1 MAAKNIR
8 KPGFSWI
15 VICPTFKVGTQGDT
29 ALWPDVW
36 SLRPRN
42 FQLAQG
48 LSQLTQGLVSPEW
61 GIMEKEPVATA
72 CLIQKHQQQCSST
85 AGALQ
90 EHCSTGKLQSLT
102 ASFST
107 GQRSD
112 TQQESCPLS
121 WFSSTGGGCCELSH
135 LWLNHFYLGGWSEGQ
150 GQLLPKETR
159 VHHIRVLTDPL
170 FIQRTWIEYILYAG
184 YCKDTETRREAPDFQ
199 ELIIY
204 RKRQE
209 ELSFEGTVER
219 TWEGN
224 LYLLIACFMPVLS

>member
-8 KPGFSWI
+8 KLGFSCI

-29 ALWPDVW
+29 ALWPDDVW
-36 SLRPRN
+36 SLRPQN

-48 LSQLTQGLVSPEW
+48 LSQLTQGLVSPGW

-72 CLIQKHQQQCSST
+72 CLIQRHQQQRSST
-85 AGALQ
+85 AAALQ
-90 EHCSTGKLQSLT
+90 HRKAAEPHCFLLHRTEINHSAGVLP
-102 ASFST
+102 
-107 GQRSD
+107 
-112 TQQESCPLS
+112 PLR

-204 RKRQE
+204 QKRQE

>member
-1 MAAKNIR
+1 MESETPKLSASTGPVSVDPRLSEPWMGHHGEGTCCHCLPYTKTPAA
-8 KPGFSWI
+8 
-15 VICPTFKVGTQGDT
+15 V
-29 ALWPDVW
+29 
-36 SLRPRN
+36 
-42 FQLAQG
+42 
-48 LSQLTQGLVSPEW
+48 
-61 GIMEKEPVATA
+61 
-72 CLIQKHQQQCSST
+72 QQQCSST